1 MPGVL
6 TTVSSVMCIHGGSA
20 ILTTTNALVT
30 VKGAPALLQTD
41 VHAIAGCPFQIPVG
55 VGTKP
60 SPCVRITW
68 LTGTFKFSVGGVGVL
83 TQSSLGLCLSAEGI
97 PQSIAVISGASPAAA
112 AL

>member
-6 TTVSSVMCIHGGSA
+6 TTASSVTCMHGGSA

-41 VHAIAGCPFQIPVG
+41 VHAVAGCPFQIPVG

-60 SPCVRITW
+60 SPCVRVVW
-68 LTGTFKFSVGGVGVL
+68 LTGTFKLTVGGVGVL
-83 TQSSLGLCLSAEGI
+83 TQSSLGLCLSVEGI
-97 PQSIAVISGASPAAA
+97 PQGIAVVGGASPATA